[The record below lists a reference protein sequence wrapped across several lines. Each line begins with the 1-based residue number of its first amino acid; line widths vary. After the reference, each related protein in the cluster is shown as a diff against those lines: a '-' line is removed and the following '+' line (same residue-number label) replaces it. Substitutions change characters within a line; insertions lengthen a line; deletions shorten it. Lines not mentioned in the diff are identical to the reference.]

1 MGYLAVKTAVQALQ
15 GETVRRR
22 IDTGV
27 TMVTP
32 ENMAEPAVN
41 ALLHPEIEKWLQ

>member
-1 MGYLAVKTAVQALQ
+1 LQ
-15 GETVRRR
+15 GETVSRR

-32 ENMAEPAVN
+32 ENMGEPRVDV
-41 ALLHPEIEKWLQ
+41 LLHPEIEKWLQ